1 MSLPRL
7 IIFLVMRVLLVEDDD
22 MIGDSVRKGLRHDG
36 FAIDWVRDGDAA
48 VQAVIAPGAAGAEI
62 GRAHV

>member
-36 FAIDWVRDGDAA
+36 FALDWVRDGEAA
-48 VQAVIAPGAAGAEI
+48 VQAVITPGA
-62 GRAHV
+62 